1 MDLHSVKLKF
11 EVFIERNGREEEICP
26 PIYSTEI
33 QNLSNA
39 HIYAQLFHD
48 LQEFHFPLNREHSS
62 RRSTNRS
69 YRQSLQR
76 LHWSRGNLYLRGESE

>member
-11 EVFIERNGREEEICP
+11 EVFIESNGREEEICP
-26 PIYSTEI
+26 PVYSTEI
-33 QNLSNA
+33 QNLSNT
-39 HIYAQLFHD
+39 HIYVQLFHD
-48 LQEFHFPLNREHSS
+48 ISRFPLNREHSS

-76 LHWSRGNLYLRGESE
+76 LHWSGGNLYLRGESE